1 MTKHNILPQDKAY
14 NEWIHSLG
22 NRYRQSQIKA
32 AVRVNSEQLQF
43 YWSLGRDIVE
53 LQAESTWG
61 DGFYKAI
68 SRDLQNLIPE
78 AHCFSETNIWYMKH
92 FYLLYRKYT
101 AISPQVGEKLV
112 TSTEST
118 KNESLII
125 SPQVGDEFQQEIAQQ
140 VLADI
145 CLVPWGHHKVLIHK
159 FKEQPEKALFFV
171 RKTIENGWSRAVLLN
186 FIDTD
191 LYERQ
196 GKAITNFQA
205 TLPATISDLAQEILK
220 DPYNFDFLEKTERYR
235 EKELKDALIGNIT
248 KFLIELGSGFAYMG
262 REYRLQVGTKEQF
275 MDLLFYV
282 TRLHCYLVI
291 EVKVTE
297 FEPAYLGQLSAYMSF
312 TNHILKTEHD
322 NPTIGLLI
330 CKSKD
335 NIFAQYSL
343 EGYNQPIGIS
353 EFEGV
358 NLMPE
363 EFKSSL
369 PTIEELEAG
378 LNENKAI

>member
-1 MTKHNILPQDKAY
+1 MKDSKQNTLLKDKVY

-32 AVRVNSEQLQF
+32 AVRVNSEQLRF
-43 YWSLGRDIVE
+43 YWSLGCDIVE
-53 LQAESTWG
+53 LQAESKWG
-61 DGFYKAI
+61 DGFYKNL
-68 SRDLQNLIPE
+68 SKDLCTLLPDS
-78 AHCFSETNIWYMKH
+78 HCFSETNLKYMKY
-92 FYLLYRKYT
+92 FYLMYERYT
-101 AISPQVGEKLV
+101 QIHPQLEDKIFLNKEVVENEIAI
-112 TSTEST
+112 
-118 KNESLII
+118 IR
-125 SPQVGDEFQQEIAQQ
+125 PQVGDEFQQEISKQI
-140 VLADI
+140 LADLFLI
-145 CLVPWGHHKVLIHK
+145 PWGHHKLLMDK
-159 FKEQPEKALFFV
+159 FKDCPEKALFFV
-171 RKTIENGWSRAVLLN
+171 RKTIENGWSRAMLLN
-186 FIDTD
+186 YIDTD

-196 GKAITNFQA
+196 GKAITNFKA

-235 EKELKDALIGNIT
+235 EKELKNALIGNIT

-262 REYRLQVGTKEQF
+262 REYRLQVGSKEQF

-297 FEPAYLGQLSAYMSF
+297 FEPSYLGQLSAYMSF
-312 TNHILKTEHD
+312 TNRILKTEQD

-369 PTIEELEAG
+369 PTIEEIEAE
-378 LNENKAI
+378 LNQD